1 MQFENAMPVYGMWT
15 LTTTILTDKGNNM
28 KRNIDLKEISDGKL
42 YTERDMV
49 KAGCNDCK
57 GCFACCTGMGES
69 IVLDPLDMYRLTCGA
84 GLSVEELFGQYLE
97 LHVVDGLT
105 LPNLRMAEATDQAV
119 ITEDTA
125 QFTGETLQEH
135 REGYCSF
142 LNAQGRCSIH
152 PHRPGICRIFPLGR
166 IYENGDFKY
175 FLQTGE
181 CKSTIHTKVKVDKW
195 IDVDNVR
202 ANHEFLNTWHYFLND
217 LEAQL
222 GNLED
227 MELARKLNLLLLQT
241 FYLTPYDAQRDFY
254 RQFRERHERFLG
266 LMA

>member
-1 MQFENAMPVYGMWT
+1 
-15 LTTTILTDKGNNM
+15 M
-28 KRNIDLKEISDGKL
+28 KRNIDLKDISDGKL
-42 YTERDMV
+42 YTEQDMV

-84 GLSVEELFGQYLE
+84 GFTLEELFGRYLE

-105 LPNLRMAEATDQAV
+105 LPNLRMAGDADEQD
-119 ITEDTA
+119 
-125 QFTGETLQEH
+125 G
-135 REGYCSF
+135 REGRCSF

-166 IYENGDFKY
+166 VYEDGDFKY
-175 FLQTGE
+175 FLQKGE

-195 IDVDNVR
+195 IGVDNVR

-217 LEAQL
+217 LEERV

-241 FYLTPYDAQRDFY
+241 FYLTPYDASDEFYGQFKQRYHSF
-254 RQFRERHERFLG
+254 RQMLD
-266 LMA
+266 

>member
-1 MQFENAMPVYGMWT
+1 
-15 LTTTILTDKGNNM
+15 M
-28 KRNIDLKEISDGKL
+28 KRNVDLKEISDGRL
-42 YTERDMV
+42 YEEGEMV

-105 LPNLRMAEATDQAV
+105 LPNLRMTVAGDRAARTMGDSTTPQGA
-119 ITEDTA
+119 DTRE
-125 QFTGETLQEH
+125 Q
-135 REGYCSF
+135 REGRCSF
-142 LNAQGRCSIH
+142 LNEQGRCSIH
-152 PHRPGICRIFPLGR
+152 PYRPGICRIFPLGR

-175 FLQTGE
+175 FLQKGE
-181 CKSTIHTKVKVDKW
+181 CKSSIHTKVKLDKW

-217 LEAQL
+217 LEERV

-227 MELARKLNLLLLQT
+227 MELAKRLNLLLLQT
-241 FYLTPYDAQRDFY
+241 FYLTPYEGNRDFY
-254 RQFRERHERFLG
+254 GQFKERHAGFLS
-266 LMA
+266 LLT

>member
-1 MQFENAMPVYGMWT
+1 
-15 LTTTILTDKGNNM
+15 M
-28 KRNIDLKEISDGKL
+28 KRNVDLKEISDGKL

-57 GCFACCTGMGES
+57 GCYACCTGMGES

-84 GLSVEELFGQYLE
+84 GLSVEQLFGQYLE

-105 LPNLRMAEATDQAV
+105 LPNLRMEVEQTTAGLPPQSS
-119 ITEDTA
+119 EDA
-125 QFTGETLQEH
+125 
-135 REGYCSF
+135 REGSCSF
-142 LNAQGRCSIH
+142 LNEQGRCSIH

-166 IYENGDFKY
+166 IYQDGDFQY

-181 CKSTIHTKVKVDKW
+181 CRSQIHTKVKVDKW

-217 LEAQL
+217 LEARL

-227 MELARKLNLLLLQT
+227 MELARRLNLLLLQT
-241 FYLTPYDAQRDFY
+241 FYLTPYDADRDFY
-254 RQFRERHERFLG
+254 IQFRERHSSFEQL
-266 LMA
+266 LS

>member
-1 MQFENAMPVYGMWT
+1 
-15 LTTTILTDKGNNM
+15 M
-28 KRNIDLKEISDGKL
+28 KRNVDLKEISDGRL
-42 YTERDMV
+42 YEEKDMV

-105 LPNLRMAEATDQAV
+105 LPNLRMTVAGEQAAR
-119 ITEDTA
+119 TMGDST
-125 QFTGETLQEH
+125 TLQGVNTREQ
-135 REGYCSF
+135 REGRCSF
-142 LNAQGRCSIH
+142 LNEQGRCSIH

-166 IYENGDFKY
+166 IYEKGDFKY
-175 FLQTGE
+175 FLQIGE
-181 CKSTIHTKVKVDKW
+181 CRSSIHTKVKVEKW
-195 IDVDNVR
+195 TDADNVR

-217 LEAQL
+217 LEERI

-227 MELARKLNLLLLQT
+227 MELARRLNLLLLQT
-241 FYLTPYDAQRDFY
+241 FYLTPFDGTRDFY
-254 RQFRERHERFLG
+254 EQFRERHGGFLS
-266 LMA
+266 LLA